1 MITREIR
8 QRKELEMDGL
18 QRARIQRLKAVKEE
32 KGWSWAELGQFFGI
46 NPNTMINIKRGR
58 AKFKAAYLE
67 KIHAVLEEDLFF
79 PDKENAFQRL
89 GVDPHQSPRGERN
102 LIEKRSAILRETRIK
117 SGLSTSQFAR
127 VFGMPRE
134 TMRDHLIGKGP
145 ISSNYLR
152 LYSEALQESGFELTS
167 EEEKLIGVRDE
178 SFADQA
184 KFVRAQLGLEKESQ
198 TTRPETEIVVEPE
211 EIVTEFLSE
220 PPSSDDIE
228 IVIPPITDD
237 EELVSALELRFEHD
251 KRTIMSDIAVIL
263 GKMALLTADGRI
275 HELVETDPKFAAD
288 LAETGKFI
296 TNYGRALKRI
306 VSGTS
311 VNPESSE
318 FIQDVRAILNSLRL
332 VNFPGIERML
342 NKGQKAEMRVVLFAI
357 CSTLTMWGKTLG
369 DE

>member
-1 MITREIR
+1 MDELQTSRILRLKEIR
-8 QRKELEMDGL
+8 
-18 QRARIQRLKAVKEE
+18 EE
-32 KGWSWAELGQFFGI
+32 KRLSWAELGKSFGV

-58 AKFKAAYLE
+58 AKFKAVYLE
-67 KIHAVLEEDLFF
+67 KIYAVLREDLFS
-79 PDKENAFQRL
+79 PDRRIALKRL
-89 GVDPHQSPRGERN
+89 GVDPHQPPLEERS
-102 LIEKRSAILRETRIK
+102 LIEKRSAILREARVE
-117 SGLSTSQFAR
+117 SGLSTSQFAK
-127 VFGMPRE
+127 VFSIPRE
-134 TMRDHLIGKGP
+134 TMRDHLIGRGP

-152 LYSEALQESGFELTS
+152 LYREVFQGLGFKLTP
-167 EEEKLIGVRDE
+167 EEERLVDAQE
-178 SFADQA
+178 EDFTDQA
-184 KFVRAQLGLEKESQ
+184 KLIRVQLGLEKEPQITES
-198 TTRPETEIVVEPE
+198 EVEIVVEPE
-211 EIVTEFLSE
+211 EIVAEFLSE
-220 PPSSDDIE
+220 SPSSDDLE
-228 IVIPPITDD
+228 VVIPPIRIDN
-237 EELVSALELRFEHD
+237 EELVSALELRLEHD
-251 KRTIMSDIAVIL
+251 KRTIMSDIAIVL

-296 TNYGRALKRI
+296 TNYGRALRRI

-357 CSTLTMWGKTLG
+357 CSTLTTWGKTLG